1 MIKKKEINLKT
12 STQIITEINSL
23 RKIVKEW
30 KSQNLVIGFVP
41 TMGALHVGH
50 ESLIKKAREECD
62 RVVVSIFVNPIQFGP
77 NEDYDKYP
85 RQIESDREIC
95 SKNNV
100 DYIFAPTAQEIY
112 PESDFDM
119 SDLTKVV
126 SPRSYQDKL
135 CGKSRI
141 GHFDGVSTIVLKL
154 FNIVQPDKAY
164 FGQKD
169 AQQLIIIKKIV
180 RDLNIPI
187 EIIGC
192 SIIRDTDG
200 LACSSRNTYLSE
212 SDRIT
217 ALSLSKILKKVQ
229 DYYKS
234 GITSREEIINNA
246 LQFLSSE
253 AELEYFEILDANNL
267 KSIDL
272 LKKNTLVAIA
282 AKVGT
287 VRLIDNLL
295 I

>member
-1 MIKKKEINLKT
+1 MKT
-12 STQIITEINSL
+12 STEILTEINSL
-23 RKIVKEW
+23 RQIVKEW

-41 TMGALHVGH
+41 TMGALHIGH

-85 RQIESDREIC
+85 RQIEADRKLC
-95 SKNNV
+95 SKNDV
-100 DYIFAPTAQEIY
+100 DFIFAPTPQEIY
-112 PESDFDM
+112 PEADFEM
-119 SDLTKVV
+119 KDLTKVV
-126 SPRSYQDKL
+126 SPSSYQDKL

-141 GHFDGVSTIVLKL
+141 GHFDGVTTIVLKL

-180 RDLNIPI
+180 KDLNIPI

-192 SIIRDTDG
+192 PIIRDADG
-200 LACSSRNTYLSE
+200 LACSSRNAYLSDSE
-212 SDRIT
+212 RIT
-217 ALSLSKILKKVQ
+217 ALTLSKVLRKVQ
-229 DYYKS
+229 DDYKA
-234 GITSREEIINNA
+234 GITSRKDVINNA
-246 LQFLSSE
+246 LQFLGSE
-253 AELEYFEILDANNL
+253 AKLEYFEILDANDL

-272 LKKNTLVAIA
+272 LKTNTLVAIA

>member
-1 MIKKKEINLKT
+1 MKT
-12 STQIITEINSL
+12 STEILTEINSL
-23 RKIVKEW
+23 REIIKEW

-41 TMGALHVGH
+41 TMGALHIGH
-50 ESLIKKAREECD
+50 ESLIKKAREQCD

-85 RQIESDREIC
+85 RQIEADKKLC

-100 DYIFAPTAQEIY
+100 DFIFAPTPQEIY
-112 PESDFDM
+112 PEADFEM
-119 SDLTKVV
+119 KDLTKVV
-126 SPRSYQDKL
+126 SPSSYQDKL

-141 GHFDGVSTIVLKL
+141 GHFDGVTTIVLKL
-154 FNIVQPDKAY
+154 FNIVQSDKAY

-192 SIIRDTDG
+192 PIIRDTDG
-200 LACSSRNTYLSE
+200 LACSSRNAYLSDSE
-212 SDRIT
+212 RIT
-217 ALSLSKILKKVQ
+217 ALTLSKVLRKVQ
-229 DYYKS
+229 DDYKA
-234 GITSREEIINNA
+234 GITSRKEVINNA

-272 LKKNTLVAIA
+272 LKTNTLVAIA

>member
-1 MIKKKEINLKT
+1 MKT
-12 STQIITEINSL
+12 STEILTEINSL
-23 RKIVKEW
+23 RQIVKEW

-41 TMGALHVGH
+41 TMGALHIGH
-50 ESLIKKAREECD
+50 ESLIKKAREQCD

-85 RQIESDREIC
+85 RQIEADRKLC
-95 SKNNV
+95 SKNDV
-100 DYIFAPTAQEIY
+100 DFIFAPTPQEIY
-112 PESDFDM
+112 PEADFEM
-119 SDLTKVV
+119 KDLTKVV
-126 SPRSYQDKL
+126 SPSSYQDKL

-141 GHFDGVSTIVLKL
+141 GHFDGVTTIVLKL

-180 RDLNIPI
+180 KDLNIPI

-192 SIIRDTDG
+192 PIIRDADG
-200 LACSSRNTYLSE
+200 LACSSRNAYLSDSE
-212 SDRIT
+212 RIT
-217 ALSLSKILKKVQ
+217 ALTLSKVLRKVQ
-229 DYYKS
+229 DDYKA
-234 GITSREEIINNA
+234 GITSRKDVINNA
-246 LQFLSSE
+246 LQFLGSE
-253 AELEYFEILDANNL
+253 AKLEYFEILDANDL

-272 LKKNTLVAIA
+272 LKTNTLVAIA